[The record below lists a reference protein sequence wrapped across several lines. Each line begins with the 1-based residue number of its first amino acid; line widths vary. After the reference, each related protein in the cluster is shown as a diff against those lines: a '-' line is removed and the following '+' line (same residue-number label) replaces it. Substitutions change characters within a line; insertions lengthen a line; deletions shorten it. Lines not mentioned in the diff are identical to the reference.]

1 MDEGASGRWGPP
13 PPPLRTPDDSG
24 PQRARFMAALSEVL
38 SDKSYTELSV
48 SDILVA
54 AGASRR
60 TFYEHF
66 DDKLDCLLATYDEA
80 VRAPLEAARA
90 AFAGPDSWPE
100 QIAAALQAIVASLVA
115 EPIATRIWVVES
127 LTVGEPGWHRH
138 ERTLTRI
145 VPYINEG
152 RAAAPEGVWLP
163 PKLAE
168 ATVGSVFSI
177 LWSWV
182 ARGELDSLPDRL
194 PDLVYMALAPFIG
207 PREAARHA
215 LAIGP

>member
-1 MDEGASGRWGPP
+1 M
-13 PPPLRTPDDSG
+13 T
-24 PQRARFMAALSEVL
+24 ALSEVL
-38 SDKSYTELSV
+38 TDKSYAELSV
-48 SDILVA
+48 SDILIA

-90 AFAGPDSWPE
+90 AFVGRETWPE
-100 QIAAALQAIVASLVA
+100 QVAAALQAVVASLVA
-115 EPIATRIWVVES
+115 EPIATRIWIVET
-127 LTVGEPGWHRH
+127 LAVGEPGWHRH
-138 ERTLTRI
+138 ERTLTRV
-145 VPYINEG
+145 VPYVNQG

-182 ARGELDSLPDRL
+182 ARGELEHVPDRV

-207 PREAARHA
+207 PREAAQHA
-215 LAIGP
+215 LALKP